1 MDKRPRPRI
10 GQNSSQ
16 SEEVLAEKKC
26 LMFQKKVRIGNA
38 ATILLS
44 KQEYVTLEEK

>member
-1 MDKRPRPRI
+1 MTKTSI

-16 SEEVLAEKKC
+16 SEEVTVEKKY
-26 LMFQKKVRIGNA
+26 LMFQMKVRIGTA
-38 ATILLS
+38 DTILLS